1 MDVPTL
7 ARRCARLLSKP
18 MTPPP
23 PAEDSNGLATIIGA
37 SLGCTSV
44 VMAPV
49 PFLGTAFA
57 LAGLI
62 LSIIGRRSGLR
73 GATAFGIWSNA
84 IGLSVGL
91 VVTLW
96 FVWKFTR

>member
-1 MDVPTL
+1 
-7 ARRCARLLSKP
+7 

-23 PAEDSNGLATIIGA
+23 PAKAHDGLATILGA
-37 SLGCTSV
+37 SFGCTSV
-44 VMAPV
+44 VMGPV
-49 PFLGTAFA
+49 PFLGATFA

-84 IGLSVGL
+84 IGLTVG
-91 VVTLW
+91 VIVTTW
-96 FVWKFTR
+96 FVWKLLR